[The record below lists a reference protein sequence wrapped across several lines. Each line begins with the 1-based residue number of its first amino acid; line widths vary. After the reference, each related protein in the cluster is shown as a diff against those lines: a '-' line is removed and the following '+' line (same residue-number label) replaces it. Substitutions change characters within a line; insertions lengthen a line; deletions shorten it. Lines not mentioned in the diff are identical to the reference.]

1 MQVGSIAKQVVVTGK
16 PEDTVRDAIATL
28 ESLEVRHL
36 PIVTEDGE
44 LVGMI
49 SDRDLR
55 EYRLPTLEE
64 LENPGKADELL
75 DTPLSEVMRG
85 NVVCVDSTESL
96 RTAVELMIEYGI
108 GALPVMDQGR
118 EELVGILSYV
128 DVLRAVKDSL

>member
-1 MQVGSIAKQVVVTGK
+1 MQVGSIAKQAVVSAT
-16 PEDTVRDAIATL
+16 PETTVREAILTL
-28 ESLEVRHL
+28 EGLDVRHL
-36 PIVTEDGE
+36 PILTEEGE

-55 EYRLPTLEE
+55 EYRLPILEE

-75 DTPLSEVMRG
+75 ETPLSQVMSG
-85 NVVCVDSTESL
+85 NVVSIDNFESL
-96 RTAVELMIEYGI
+96 KTAVELMIEYGV
-108 GALPVMDQGR
+108 GALPVMDPDR